1 MNIAVIFAG
10 GVGARMKSKG
20 RPKQFLELYG
30 KPIIIYT
37 LEHFENNEQVDAIA
51 IACVSDWI
59 DYLEDL
65 VRRFGIT
72 KVRKIV
78 PGGSS
83 CQESIYFGLKA
94 AETVAREAGIEDLS
108 NVTALIHDGVRPVIN
123 GKLIDDC
130 IASTEKYGTAIT
142 TAIVKETVILS
153 ENGNLVDDVP
163 SRAKSRIAKAPQC
176 FRLSEILAAHEQA
189 RADGINDFIDCC
201 TMLRH
206 YGKELHIVEGPY
218 ENIKVTTPD
227 DYYTLRALLEA
238 RENAQVY
245 LDIEQE

>member
-37 LEHFENNEQVDAIA
+37 LEHFENNEQIDAIA
-51 IACVSDWI
+51 IACVKEWI
-59 DYLEDL
+59 PYLEEL
-65 VRRFGIT
+65 IERFRIT
-72 KVRKIV
+72 KVKKVV
-78 PGGSS
+78 PGGSTG
-83 CQESIYFGLKA
+83 QESIYCGLKA
-94 AETVAREAGIEDLS
+94 AEETASEAGVEDFS
-108 NVTALIHDGVRPVIN
+108 DVTVLIHDGVRPVIN
-123 GKLIDDC
+123 SKLIDDC
-130 IASTEKYGTAIT
+130 IESTEKYGSAIT
-142 TAIVKETVILS
+142 TAVVKETVILS

-189 RADGINDFIDCC
+189 RAEGINDFIDCC

-218 ENIKVTTPD
+218 ENIKITTPD

-238 RENAQVY
+238 HENAQVY
-245 LDIEQE
+245 LDTE